1 MITSGCSFTESVR
14 ENQEKSWADY
24 LAEKL
29 NKKLVNYGKGGS
41 GNEYIYNSIVDNL
54 DTDLVVVMWSG
65 FDRWDFHW
73 GSFELPYLIEDAG
86 TMPRKDELVNTS
98 TGEFANTYVAN
109 EDIVE
114 LSKVMLKNNLVNRDY
129 QIKKTIRWMVSLQH
143 ICEQKNIP
151 LIQCLGFLDYE
162 WCKKIRF
169 LEFQKNKPSGY
180 HSLSKAF
187 IDYNPFYELE
197 NKALGWPFSKRIG
210 GFTIMDKLRKDMFV
224 SDFDQHPNYK
234 GHKYISEVF
243 YDEYKKISS

>member
-29 NKKLVNYGKGGS
+29 GKPLANYGKGGS

-73 GSFELPYLIEDAG
+73 GSFELPYLIEDGG

-98 TGEFANTYVAN
+98 TGEFANTYVADEN
-109 EDIVE
+109 ITE
-114 LSKVMLKNNLVNRDY
+114 LSKVMLKNNLDNREY

-143 ICEQKNIP
+143 ICEQKNIS

-162 WCKKIRF
+162 LAKTC
-169 LEFQKNKPSGY
+169 L
-180 HSLSKAF
+180 
-187 IDYNPFYELE
+187 DYNPFYELE
-197 NKALGWPFSKRIG
+197 NKSLGWPFSKLIG
-210 GFTIMDKLRKDMFV
+210 GFTIMDKLRKDMFI